1 MKPPAHASV
10 CAPKCLAETFE
21 TALTHG
27 LAESVVGWPRVCGY
41 SEGKLSVVSE
51 TLTGHLERARE
62 SFERHAY
69 EEVLQHL
76 LKAWTIAPA
85 ECIARLAEQLSE
97 VAAAGLSAY
106 HRYFSQVRQFE
117 ALVKEAGPE
126 GTRSVAL
133 AVDEL
138 LGKPP
143 DPRFTPALLDLA
155 ARPVFHE
162 EPRLGR
168 RVCNALA
175 HVKDP
180 RAIGPLRALSAS
192 LSPET
197 PIKGRLELTLDFLT
211 GQPVPVL
218 DSTASVHAE
227 ALEAALARRAETRA
241 PRLQLFDELY
251 ACVVA
256 NLDDDGPRLVLAD
269 HLLELGEG
277 VGELMMHQLQ
287 PAPDVPRLIALYRQY
302 AARWSDLLEPQP
314 LDVRLMRGL
323 PYSVAMQVQPGE
335 RLPPPG
341 RFWRTVQQIDWGW
354 RGDKHLADWLTH
366 PNLRNVTVL
375 HFVPYALAVGLGMHP
390 LPVRQLDTFL
400 DEGAGAELLHTS
412 LSALPHLSW
421 LRLRGASPDVVRHY
435 AASALGRRL
444 ERFEAGQQLSW
455 WLDVQPSAEVPVKA
469 ELQWEPSGPGSQE
482 LAEAISVATRWS
494 TRALRIQSQQPL
506 GTANRRLLEVS
517 ASAYERVEWDLPPG

>member
-1 MKPPAHASV
+1 M
-10 CAPKCLAETFE
+10 
-21 TALTHG
+21 
-27 LAESVVGWPRVCGY
+27 
-41 SEGKLSVVSE
+41 SE

-62 SFERHAY
+62 AFERHAY

-76 LKAWTIAPA
+76 LKAWKIAPA

-106 HRYFSQVRQFE
+106 HRHFSQVRQFE

-126 GTRSVAL
+126 DTRSVAL

-138 LGKPP
+138 LGEPP

-168 RVCNALA
+168 RVCNALG

-197 PIKGRLELTLDFLT
+197 PIKDRLELTLDFLT
-211 GQPVPVL
+211 RQPVPVL

-241 PRLQLFDELY
+241 PRPQLFDELY
-251 ACVVA
+251 DCVVA
-256 NLDDDGPRLVLAD
+256 NLDDDGPRLVLTD

-287 PAPDVPRLIALYRQY
+287 RAPDVSRHIALDRQY
-302 AARWSDLLEPQP
+302 AARWTDLLEPRP
-314 LDVRLMRGL
+314 MIANLWRGL
-323 PYSVAMQVQPGE
+323 PYFVVLQVQSGE

-341 RFWRTVQQIDWGW
+341 RFWLTVQQIRWSW

-375 HFVPYALAVGLGMHP
+375 DAVPYALAVGLGMHP
-390 LPVRQLDTFL
+390 LPVRQLETFL
-400 DEGAGAELLHTS
+400 DEGAEAAPLHTS
-412 LSALPHLSW
+412 LAALPRLSW
-421 LRLRGASPDVVRHY
+421 LILNGASPEVVRQY
-435 AASALGRRL
+435 ATSALGRRL
-444 ERFEAGQQLSW
+444 ERFSAGQRLLW
-455 WLDVQPSAEVPVKA
+455 WLDVQPSAEVPVMA
-469 ELQWEPSGPGSQE
+469 ALEWQLSERGCQE
-482 LAEAISVATRWS
+482 LAEAIRVAAHWS
-494 TRALRIQSQQPL
+494 TRALRIRSPEPL
-506 GTANRRLLEVS
+506 DTASRRLLEVS